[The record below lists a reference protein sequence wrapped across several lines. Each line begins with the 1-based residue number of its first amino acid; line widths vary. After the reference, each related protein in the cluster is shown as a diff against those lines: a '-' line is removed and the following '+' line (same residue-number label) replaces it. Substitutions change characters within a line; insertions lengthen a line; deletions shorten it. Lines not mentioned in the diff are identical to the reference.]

1 MGNKLDQLPIF
12 EVGARKIEH
21 SENLWSCELFFCYG
35 SVFPPTSVAGNT
47 RTATHLCRDDGALDT
62 ANLATTWK
70 AMPLRIRIA
79 TSPVVKI
86 FEISPSSNW
95 LKRDEIGYFIV
106 IIILKYLDTRCN
118 HGQKLGA
125 AHESLAPEEHRYTLR
140 PKDLCIIW

>member
-1 MGNKLDQLPIF
+1 MAGNK
-12 EVGARKIEH
+12 
-21 SENLWSCELFFCYG
+21 
-35 SVFPPTSVAGNT
+35 

-70 AMPLRIRIA
+70 AMPLLRIA

-86 FEISPSSNW
+86 FEISPTSKW

-106 IIILKYLDTRCN
+106 TIILKYLDTRCS

-140 PKDLCIIW
+140 PKDLCII